1 MFIPMLMP
9 MIPTWNEKP
18 PTLYSI
24 LESIVN
30 FDKEEQTKIKDL
42 AKTGRSTIFNFT
54 YPLSTNIS
62 KEDFE
67 CMILNHFIMRRIGF
81 ETVTA
86 FRIQLNVKLNEI
98 MPMYNK
104 MFDMLE
110 GWDIFNDGE
119 KVTREVED
127 SRNIKT
133 TSESTSENSS
143 NTSTENTTNTE
154 EDNISSSDTTSSN
167 TLQNNATTTGQNISD
182 NRNSDTPQNRL
193 LEVRNGEYVDDY
205 QYKQDNSTST
215 DTSTTTGSSTNAVD
229 TTNNTSIETTAQTT
243 TGVDSETTTNSEDN
257 TENKG
262 NTKETIIR
270 TPSDKLKIYQD
281 FIENRQN
288 IYTMIFKDLED
299 LFYQLV

>member
-30 FDKEEQTKIKDL
+30 FDKEDKTKIKDL
-42 AKTGRSTIFNFT
+42 AKVGRSTIFNFN
-54 YPLSTNIS
+54 YPLSNKVV

-104 MFDMLE
+104 MFDMLD

-119 KVTREVED
+119 VVTRDVED
-127 SRNIKT
+127 ERNIT
-133 TSESTSENSS
+133 STSESSNDTINSSSNRITNNS
-143 NTSTENTTNTE
+143 NTSGTNV
-154 EDNISSSDTTSSN
+154 
-167 TLQNNATTTGQNISD
+167 SD

-193 LEVRNGEYVDDY
+193 SEVRSGEYVDNY
-205 QYKQDNSTST
+205 GYKQDTSSSEDSSTNVGTSDSTNNSTS
-215 DTSTTTGSSTNAVD
+215 S
-229 TTNNTSIETTAQTT
+229 
-243 TGVDSETTTNSEDN
+243 SEDN

-262 NTKETIIR
+262 KIKEITLR
-270 TPSDKLKIYQD
+270 TPSDKLKLYQD
-281 FIENRQN
+281 FIEKRQN

>member
-1 MFIPMLMP
+1 MPMFMP

-30 FDKEEQTKIKDL
+30 YGKDDKTKIKDL
-42 AKTGRSTIFNFT
+42 AKNGRETIFNFT
-54 YPLSTNIS
+54 YPLSNKVT

-104 MFDMLE
+104 MFDMLD

-119 KVTREVED
+119 VVTRDVED
-127 SRNIKT
+127 ERNIT
-133 TSESTSENSS
+133 STSESSNDTINSS
-143 NTSTENTTNTE
+143 SNRITN
-154 EDNISSSDTTSSN
+154 NSTTSGTN
-167 TLQNNATTTGQNISD
+167 VSD

-193 LEVRNGEYVDDY
+193 SEVRSGEYVDNY
-205 QYKQDNSTST
+205 GYKQDTSSSEDNSTNVGTSDSTNNSTS
-215 DTSTTTGSSTNAVD
+215 S
-229 TTNNTSIETTAQTT
+229 
-243 TGVDSETTTNSEDN
+243 SEDN

-262 NTKETIIR
+262 KVKERTTR
-270 TPSDKLKIYQD
+270 TPADKLRIYQD

>member
-30 FDKEEQTKIKDL
+30 FEKEDKTKIKDL
-42 AKTGRSTIFNFT
+42 AKSGRNTIFNFT
-54 YPLSTNIS
+54 YPLSNKVV

-104 MFDMLE
+104 MFDMLD

-119 KVTREVED
+119 KMTREVTD

-133 TSESTSENSS
+133 TSESTTENSQ
-143 NTSTENTTNTE
+143 NTTN
-154 EDNISSSDTTSSN
+154 DNITSTDTTSSN
-167 TLQNNATTTGQNISD
+167 TLNNNATTTGQNTSD

-193 LEVRNGEYVDDY
+193 SEVRSGEYVDDY
-205 QYKQDNSTST
+205 KYTQDNSSST
-215 DTSTTTGSSTNAVD
+215 DISTTTGSSTSATD
-229 TTNNTSIETTAQTT
+229 TTNNTSIETEGQT
-243 TGVDSETTTNSEDN
+243 SSNSEDN

-270 TPSDKLKIYQD
+270 TPSDKLKLYQD

-288 IYTMIFKDLED
+288 IYTMIFKDLEE

>member
-30 FDKEEQTKIKDL
+30 FDKEDKTKIKDL
-42 AKTGRSTIFNFT
+42 AKVGRSTIFNFT
-54 YPLSTNIS
+54 YPLSNKIV

-86 FRIQLNVKLNEI
+86 FRMQLNVKLNEI
-98 MPMYNK
+98 MPVYNK

-110 GWDIFNDGE
+110 DWDIFNDGE
-119 KVTREVED
+119 KVTREVTD

-133 TSESTSENSS
+133 TSESTTENSQ
-143 NTSTENTTNTE
+143 NTSN
-154 EDNISSSDTTSSN
+154 DNITSTDTTSSN
-167 TLQNNATTTGQNISD
+167 TLNNDATTTGQNTSD

-193 LEVRNGEYVDDY
+193 SEVRSGEYVDDY
-205 QYKQDNSTST
+205 KYTQDNSSST
-215 DTSTTTGSSTNAVD
+215 DKSKTTGSSTSSTD
-229 TTNNTSIETTAQTT
+229 TTNNTSIETEGQT
-243 TGVDSETTTNSEDN
+243 SSNSKDN

-270 TPSDKLKIYQD
+270 TPSDKLKLYQD

>member
-1 MFIPMLMP
+1 MFIPMIMQ

-30 FDKEEQTKIKDL
+30 FDKEDKTKIKDL
-42 AKTGRSTIFNFT
+42 AKSGRSTIFNFY
-54 YPLSTNIS
+54 YPLSNKVV

-104 MFDMLE
+104 MFDMLD

-119 KVTREVED
+119 VITRDVED
-127 SRNIKT
+127 ERNIISNSESSNDTINSSSNRITNNST
-133 TSESTSENSS
+133 TSG
-143 NTSTENTTNTE
+143 TNV
-154 EDNISSSDTTSSN
+154 
-167 TLQNNATTTGQNISD
+167 SD

-193 LEVRNGEYVDDY
+193 SEVRSGEYVDNY
-205 QYKQDNSTST
+205 GYKQDTSSSEDNSTNVGTSDSTNNSTS
-215 DTSTTTGSSTNAVD
+215 S
-229 TTNNTSIETTAQTT
+229 
-243 TGVDSETTTNSEDN
+243 SEDN

-262 NTKETIIR
+262 KLKERTVR
-270 TPSDKLKIYQD
+270 TPSDKLKLYQD

>member
-18 PTLYSI
+18 TTLYSI

-30 FDKEEQTKIKDL
+30 FDKEDKTKIKDL
-42 AKTGRSTIFNFT
+42 AKVGRKTIFNFT
-54 YPLSTNIS
+54 YPLSNKVV

-104 MFDMLE
+104 MFDMLD

-119 KVTREVED
+119 IVTRDVED
-127 SRNIKT
+127 ERNIT
-133 TSESTSENSS
+133 STSESSNDTINSS
-143 NTSTENTTNTE
+143 SNRITN
-154 EDNISSSDTTSSN
+154 NSTTSGTN
-167 TLQNNATTTGQNISD
+167 VSD

-193 LEVRNGEYVDDY
+193 SEVRSGEYVDNY
-205 QYKQDNSTST
+205 GYKQDTSSSEDNSTNT
-215 DTSTTTGSSTNAVD
+215 GTSDSTNNSV
-229 TTNNTSIETTAQTT
+229 S
-243 TGVDSETTTNSEDN
+243 SSEDN

-262 NTKETIIR
+262 KVKERTVR
-270 TPSDKLKIYQD
+270 TPSDKLKLYQD

>member
-30 FDKEEQTKIKDL
+30 FDKEDKTKIKDL
-42 AKTGRSTIFNFT
+42 AKSGRSTIFNFN
-54 YPLSTNIS
+54 YPLSNKVV

-104 MFDMLE
+104 MFDMLD
-110 GWDIFNDGE
+110 GWDLFNDGE
-119 KVTREVED
+119 RVTREVND
-127 SRNIKT
+127 TRNITT
-133 TSESTSENSS
+133 TSESTSANNSS
-143 NTSTENTTNTE
+143 SSNDNIVTSNNNTTNT
-154 EDNISSSDTTSSN
+154 TTN
-167 TLQNNATTTGQNISD
+167 TSTTTAQNISD

-193 LEVRNGEYVDDY
+193 SEVRSGEYVDDY
-205 QYKQDNSTST
+205 QYRQDNNEASDESSSSGSSVN
-215 DTSTTTGSSTNAVD
+215 TSTTNNNTEVESESQ
-229 TTNNTSIETTAQTT
+229 TTN
-243 TGVDSETTTNSEDN
+243 NSEDN
-257 TENKG
+257 TQNIG
-262 NTKETIIR
+262 STTETTIR
-270 TPSDKLKIYQD
+270 TPADKLKIYQD
-281 FIENRQN
+281 FIENKQN

>member
-1 MFIPMLMP
+1 

-30 FDKEEQTKIKDL
+30 FDKEDKTKIKDL
-42 AKTGRSTIFNFT
+42 AKSGRSTIFNFT
-54 YPLSTNIS
+54 YPLSDNIV

-104 MFDMLE
+104 MFDMLK

-119 KVTREVED
+119 KVTREVTD

-133 TSESTSENSS
+133 TSESTTENSQ
-143 NTSTENTTNTE
+143 NTTN
-154 EDNISSSDTTSSN
+154 DNITSTDTSASN
-167 TLQNNATTTGQNISD
+167 TLNNNATTTGQNTSD

-193 LEVRNGEYVDDY
+193 SEVRSGEYVDDY
-205 QYKQDNSTST
+205 RYTQDNSSST
-215 DTSTTTGSSTNAVD
+215 DISQTTGSSTSSTD
-229 TTNNTSIETTAQTT
+229 TTNNTSIETEGQT
-243 TGVDSETTTNSEDN
+243 SSNSEDN

-270 TPSDKLKIYQD
+270 TPSDKLKLYQD

>member
-1 MFIPMLMP
+1 MFIPMIMP

-30 FDKEEQTKIKDL
+30 FDKEDKTKIKDL
-42 AKTGRSTIFNFT
+42 AKSGRETIFNFT
-54 YPLSTNIS
+54 YPLSNKVV
-62 KEDFE
+62 KENFE

-98 MPMYNK
+98 MPVYNK

-110 GWDIFNDGE
+110 DWDIFNDGE
-119 KVTREVED
+119 KVTREVTD

-133 TSESTSENSS
+133 TSESTTENSQ
-143 NTSTENTTNTE
+143 NTTN
-154 EDNISSSDTTSSN
+154 DNITSTDTSASN
-167 TLQNNATTTGQNISD
+167 TLNNNATTTGQNTSD

-193 LEVRNGEYVDDY
+193 SEVRSGEYVDDY
-205 QYKQDNSTST
+205 KYTQDNSSST
-215 DTSTTTGSSTNAVD
+215 DISQTIGSSTSSTD
-229 TTNNTSIETTAQTT
+229 TTNNTSIETEGQT
-243 TGVDSETTTNSEDN
+243 SSNSEDN

-270 TPSDKLKIYQD
+270 TPSDKLKLYQD

>member
-30 FDKEEQTKIKDL
+30 FDKEDKTKIKDL
-42 AKTGRSTIFNFT
+42 AKESRNTIFNFT
-54 YPLSTNIS
+54 YPLSNKVS

-104 MFDMLE
+104 MFDMLD
-110 GWDIFNDGE
+110 GWDLFNDGE
-119 KVTREVED
+119 RVERNVED
-127 SRNIKT
+127 ERNITSTNESSNDTITST
-133 TSESTSENSS
+133 TNTIENSS
-143 NTSTENTTNTE
+143 ETSGTNV
-154 EDNISSSDTTSSN
+154 
-167 TLQNNATTTGQNISD
+167 SD

-193 LEVRNGEYVDDY
+193 SEVRSGEYVDNY
-205 QYKQDNSTST
+205 GYKQDTSSSE
-215 DTSTTTGSSTNAVD
+215 DSSTNTGTSD
-229 TTNNTSIETTAQTT
+229 STNNNTS
-243 TGVDSETTTNSEDN
+243 SSEDT
-257 TENKG
+257 TENIG
-262 NTKETIIR
+262 SLREITTR

-288 IYTMIFKDLED
+288 IYTMIFKDLEE

>member
-30 FDKEEQTKIKDL
+30 FDKEDKTKIKDL
-42 AKTGRSTIFNFT
+42 AKSGRSTIFNFN
-54 YPLSTNIS
+54 YPLSTKVV

-104 MFDMLE
+104 MFDMLD

-119 KVTREVED
+119 NVTREVTE

-133 TSESTSENSS
+133 TSESTTENSQ
-143 NTSTENTTNTE
+143 NTTN
-154 EDNISSSDTTSSN
+154 DNITSTDTTSSN
-167 TLQNNATTTGQNISD
+167 TLNNNATTTGQNTSD

-193 LEVRNGEYVDDY
+193 SEVRSGEYVDDY
-205 QYKQDNSTST
+205 KYTQDNSSST
-215 DTSTTTGSSTNAVD
+215 DISTTTGSSTSATD
-229 TTNNTSIETTAQTT
+229 TTNNTSIETEGQT
-243 TGVDSETTTNSEDN
+243 SSNSKDN

-270 TPSDKLKIYQD
+270 TPSDKLKLYQD

-288 IYTMIFKDLED
+288 IYTMIFKDLEE

>member
-1 MFIPMLMP
+1 MFIPMLMS

-30 FDKEEQTKIKDL
+30 FDKEDKTKIKDL
-42 AKTGRSTIFNFT
+42 AKESRSTIFNFN
-54 YPLSTNIS
+54 YPLSNKVI

-104 MFDMLE
+104 MFDMLD

-119 KVTREVED
+119 VVTRDVED
-127 SRNIKT
+127 ERNIT
-133 TSESTSENSS
+133 STSESSNDTINSS
-143 NTSTENTTNTE
+143 SNKITN
-154 EDNISSSDTTSSN
+154 NSTTSGTN
-167 TLQNNATTTGQNISD
+167 VSD

-193 LEVRNGEYVDDY
+193 SEVRSGEYVDNY
-205 QYKQDNSTST
+205 GYKQDTSSSEDNSTNVGTSDSTNNSTS
-215 DTSTTTGSSTNAVD
+215 S
-229 TTNNTSIETTAQTT
+229 
-243 TGVDSETTTNSEDN
+243 SEDN

-262 NTKETIIR
+262 KVKERTVR
-270 TPSDKLKIYQD
+270 TPSDKLKLYQD

>member
-30 FDKEEQTKIKDL
+30 FDKEDKTKIKDL
-42 AKTGRSTIFNFT
+42 AKVGRNTIFNFT
-54 YPLSTNIS
+54 YPLSNKVS

-104 MFDMLE
+104 MFDMLD

-119 KVTREVED
+119 VVTRDVED
-127 SRNIKT
+127 ERNIT
-133 TSESTSENSS
+133 STSESSNDTINSS
-143 NTSTENTTNTE
+143 SNRITN
-154 EDNISSSDTTSSN
+154 NSTTSGTN
-167 TLQNNATTTGQNISD
+167 VSD

-193 LEVRNGEYVDDY
+193 SEVRNGEYVDNY
-205 QYKQDNSTST
+205 GYKQDTSSSEDNSTNVGTSDSTNNSTS
-215 DTSTTTGSSTNAVD
+215 S
-229 TTNNTSIETTAQTT
+229 
-243 TGVDSETTTNSEDN
+243 SEDN

-262 NTKETIIR
+262 KIKERTVR
-270 TPSDKLKIYQD
+270 TPSDKLKLYQD

>member
-1 MFIPMLMP
+1 MFIPMLMS

-30 FDKEEQTKIKDL
+30 FDKEDKTKIKDL
-42 AKTGRSTIFNFT
+42 AKSGRETIFNFT
-54 YPLSTNIS
+54 YPLSTKVV

-104 MFDMLE
+104 MFDMLD

-119 KVTREVED
+119 KVTRDVTD

-133 TSESTSENSS
+133 TSESTTENSQ
-143 NTSTENTTNTE
+143 NTSN
-154 EDNISSSDTTSSN
+154 DNITSTDTTSSN
-167 TLQNNATTTGQNISD
+167 TLNNNATTTGQNTSD

-193 LEVRNGEYVDDY
+193 SEVRSGEYVDDY
-205 QYKQDNSTST
+205 KYTQDNSSST
-215 DTSTTTGSSTNAVD
+215 DISTTTGSSTSATD
-229 TTNNTSIETTAQTT
+229 TTNNTSIETKGQT
-243 TGVDSETTTNSEDN
+243 SSNSEDN

-270 TPSDKLKIYQD
+270 TPSDKLKLYQD
-281 FIENRQN
+281 FIENKQN

>member
-30 FDKEEQTKIKDL
+30 FDKEDKTKIKDL
-42 AKTGRSTIFNFT
+42 AKVGRSTIFNFN
-54 YPLSTNIS
+54 YPLSTKVV

-104 MFDMLE
+104 MFDMLD

-119 KVTREVED
+119 KVTREVTD

-133 TSESTSENSS
+133 TSESTTENSQ
-143 NTSTENTTNTE
+143 NTTN
-154 EDNISSSDTTSSN
+154 DNITSTDTTSSN
-167 TLQNNATTTGQNISD
+167 TLNNNATTTGQNTSD

-193 LEVRNGEYVDDY
+193 SEVRSGEYVDDY
-205 QYKQDNSTST
+205 KYTQDNSSST
-215 DTSTTTGSSTNAVD
+215 DISQATGSSTSATD
-229 TTNNTSIETTAQTT
+229 TTNNTSIETEGQT
-243 TGVDSETTTNSEDN
+243 SSNSEDN

-270 TPSDKLKIYQD
+270 TPSDKLKLYQD

-288 IYTMIFKDLED
+288 IYTMIFKDLEE